1 MKITGT
7 KDETAWA
14 FRALEVAGICKGL
27 TGPDGLQCVGGRRGR
42 KRNADRAAAHLR
54 RYAAAGDQNEIRQ
67 RRT

>member
-14 FRALEVAGICKGL
+14 FRALEVAGICEGCPAR
-27 TGPDGLQCVGGRRGR
+27 GPAMR
-42 KRNADRAAAHLR
+42 
-54 RYAAAGDQNEIRQ
+54 